1 MLLESEIFTNK
12 PCNQAR
18 QNSVQY
24 LNATVSL
31 SVPSTETLFVL
42 LEFSAHFQHGR
53 PPSAVLCS
61 PLQSETLNM
70 DTLTTNSLTILNIMS
85 T

>member
-1 MLLESEIFTNK
+1 MSGKIFQINLVTK
-12 PCNQAR
+12 LDK
-18 QNSVQY
+18 NSVQY

-31 SVPSTETLFVL
+31 SVPSAEILFVL
-42 LEFSAHFQHGR
+42 LEFSAHLQHGR

-61 PLQSETLNM
+61 PLQSGTLHM
-70 DTLTTNSLTILNIMS
+70 DTMTTNSLTILNIMF